1 MSKYDFQLDLE
12 TKNSTSVIIKMMK
25 ENTDVLEIGPAHGRL
40 TKHLKENMNCSVD
53 IVEIDL
59 EAGNHAKQYARNAL
73 VGLEA
78 GNVSADYWFE
88 TLQDNK
94 YDYIICADV
103 LEHLHNPDKVLER
116 LKSLLK
122 PDGSILISIP
132 NFTHSSV
139 LVNLFNDIFEYN
151 EIGLLDNTHIHFF
164 TYKSFMKMVKDAGLI
179 PVQEDATFAATY
191 KTELKTK
198 LSDVSGSIA
207 KVIMGKKYSNAYQY
221 LFELKDAQNTDKKN
235 KAKPLKDDNEDIKEN
250 FYVQIYLYDEKN
262 DIYDEKT
269 SIKKHINPFLQT
281 QKISLDIKGKTKKLR
296 VDPVN
301 AKSMIYINSIM
312 IDDVNISEY
321 VCNGAKFNSMLLF
334 GHDDPQIEINL
345 EKYNISECSRLHMEY
360 KIISFYDDYISELS
374 DNLNQFL
381 ADVYSGK
388 ESIIKE
394 MDRLITEKDEA
405 ITVMDNAISEKD
417 SAIKDM
423 DKAISEKDEAIK
435 VMDKAISEKDSA
447 IKGMDKAISEKDEA
461 IKVMDKA
468 INEKDSAIKGMDKAI
483 AEKDEAIKVMD
494 KAISEKDEAIIVM
507 DKAIAEKDEG
517 IKNMIAAIEERD
529 IAIEKMNNHIN
540 ELNQQAALIDNE
552 IIARYNKIAE
562 LDEAINKKYAM
573 LKSVINFFRL
583 RNKGGK

>member
-269 SIKKHINPFLQT
+269 SIKKHINPFLQI

-301 AKSMIYINSIM
+301 AKSMIYINSII

-405 ITVMDNAISEKD
+405 ITAMDN
-417 SAIKDM
+417 
-423 DKAISEKDEAIK
+423 
-435 VMDKAISEKDSA
+435 AISEKDSA
-447 IKGMDKAISEKDEA
+447 IKGMDKAIAEKDEA

-483 AEKDEAIKVMD
+483 AEKDEAIKIMD

>member
-269 SIKKHINPFLQT
+269 SIKKHINPFLHT
-281 QKISLDIKGKTKKLR
+281 QKISFDIKGKTKKLR

-301 AKSMIYINSIM
+301 VKSMIYINSII

-405 ITVMDNAISEKD
+405 ITAMDNAISEKD

-435 VMDKAISEKDSA
+435 VMDKAIS
-447 IKGMDKAISEKDEA
+447 
-461 IKVMDKA
+461 
-468 INEKDSAIKGMDKAI
+468 EKDSAIKGMDKAI

>member
-269 SIKKHINPFLQT
+269 SIKKHINPFLQI

-345 EKYNISECSRLHMEY
+345 EKYNISECSRLYMEY

-405 ITVMDNAISEKD
+405 ITAMDNAISEKD

-447 IKGMDKAISEKDEA
+447 IKGMDKAIAEKDEA

-468 INEKDSAIKGMDKAI
+468 IN
-483 AEKDEAIKVMD
+483 
-494 KAISEKDEAIIVM
+494 EKDEAIIVM

>member
-179 PVQEDATFAATY
+179 PVKEDATFAATY

-269 SIKKHINPFLQT
+269 SIKKHINPFLQI

-301 AKSMIYINSIM
+301 AKSMIYINSII

-435 VMDKAISEKDSA
+435 VMDKAISEKD
-447 IKGMDKAISEKDEA
+447 EV
-461 IKVMDKA
+461 IKV
-468 INEKDSAIKGMDKAI
+468 MDKAI

>member
-25 ENTDVLEIGPAHGRL
+25 ANTDVLEIGPAHGRL

-59 EAGNHAKQYARNAL
+59 EAGNYAKQYARNAL

-269 SIKKHINPFLQT
+269 SIKKHINPFLQI

-312 IDDVNISEY
+312 IDDVNIPEY

-417 SAIKDM
+417 SAIKVM

-447 IKGMDKAISEKDEA
+447 IK
-461 IKVMDKA
+461 V
-468 INEKDSAIKGMDKAI
+468 MDKAI

>member
-269 SIKKHINPFLQT
+269 SIKKHINPFLQI

-417 SAIKDM
+417 SAIKGM
-423 DKAISEKDEAIK
+423 DKAIAEKDEAIK
-435 VMDKAISEKDSA
+435 VMNKAIS
-447 IKGMDKAISEKDEA
+447 
-461 IKVMDKA
+461 
-468 INEKDSAIKGMDKAI
+468 EKDSAIKGMDKAI

>member
-301 AKSMIYINSIM
+301 AKSMIYINSII

-394 MDRLITEKDEA
+394 MDRLITEKD
-405 ITVMDNAISEKD
+405 

-447 IKGMDKAISEKDEA
+447 IKGMDKAIAEKDEA

-494 KAISEKDEAIIVM
+494 KAINEKDEAIIVM

>member
-12 TKNSTSVIIKMMK
+12 TKNSTSIIIKMMK

-59 EAGNHAKQYARNAL
+59 EAGNYAKQYARNAL

-345 EKYNISECSRLHMEY
+345 EKYNISECSRLYMEY

-405 ITVMDNAISEKD
+405 ITAMDNAISEKD
-417 SAIKDM
+417 SAIK
-423 DKAISEKDEAIK
+423 
-435 VMDKAISEKDSA
+435 VMDKAIS
-447 IKGMDKAISEKDEA
+447 
-461 IKVMDKA
+461 
-468 INEKDSAIKGMDKAI
+468 EKDSAIKGMDKAI

>member
-269 SIKKHINPFLQT
+269 SIKKHINPFLQI

-301 AKSMIYINSIM
+301 AKSMIYINSII

-345 EKYNISECSRLHMEY
+345 EKYNISECSKLYMEY

-405 ITVMDNAISEKD
+405 ITAMDN
-417 SAIKDM
+417 
-423 DKAISEKDEAIK
+423 
-435 VMDKAISEKDSA
+435 AISEKDSA
-447 IKGMDKAISEKDEA
+447 IKGMDKAIAEKDEA

>member
-269 SIKKHINPFLQT
+269 SIKKHINPFLQI

-301 AKSMIYINSIM
+301 AKSMIYINSII

-345 EKYNISECSRLHMEY
+345 EKYNISECSKLYMEY

-405 ITVMDNAISEKD
+405 ITAMDNAISEKD
-417 SAIKDM
+417 SAIKD
-423 DKAISEKDEAIK
+423 
-435 VMDKAISEKDSA
+435 
-447 IKGMDKAISEKDEA
+447 MDKAISEKDEA

>member
-269 SIKKHINPFLQT
+269 SIKKHINPFLQI

-345 EKYNISECSRLHMEY
+345 EKYNISEYSRLHMEY

-417 SAIKDM
+417 SAIKD
-423 DKAISEKDEAIK
+423 
-435 VMDKAISEKDSA
+435 
-447 IKGMDKAISEKDEA
+447 MDKAISEKDEA

>member
-301 AKSMIYINSIM
+301 AKSMIYINSII

-405 ITVMDNAISEKD
+405 ITAMDNAISEKD
-417 SAIKDM
+417 SAIKD
-423 DKAISEKDEAIK
+423 
-435 VMDKAISEKDSA
+435 
-447 IKGMDKAISEKDEA
+447 MDKAISEKDEA

>member
-103 LEHLHNPDKVLER
+103 LEHLHNPDKVLKR

-269 SIKKHINPFLQT
+269 SIKKHINPFLQI

-405 ITVMDNAISEKD
+405 ITAMDNAISEKD
-417 SAIKDM
+417 SAIKD
-423 DKAISEKDEAIK
+423 
-435 VMDKAISEKDSA
+435 
-447 IKGMDKAISEKDEA
+447 MDKAISEKDEA

>member
-269 SIKKHINPFLQT
+269 SIKKHINPFLQI

-301 AKSMIYINSIM
+301 AKSMIYINSII

-345 EKYNISECSRLHMEY
+345 EKYNISECSRLYMEY

-435 VMDKAISEKDSA
+435 VMDKAIS
-447 IKGMDKAISEKDEA
+447 
-461 IKVMDKA
+461 
-468 INEKDSAIKGMDKAI
+468 EKDSAIKGMDKAI

>member
-301 AKSMIYINSIM
+301 AKSMIYINSII

-345 EKYNISECSRLHMEY
+345 EKYNISECSRLYMEY

-423 DKAISEKDEAIK
+423 DKAISEKD
-435 VMDKAISEKDSA
+435 SA

-461 IKVMDKA
+461 IKV
-468 INEKDSAIKGMDKAI
+468 MDKAI

>member
-269 SIKKHINPFLQT
+269 SIKKHINPFLQI

-447 IKGMDKAISEKDEA
+447 IKGMDKAI
-461 IKVMDKA
+461 
-468 INEKDSAIKGMDKAI
+468 

>member
-269 SIKKHINPFLQT
+269 SIKKHINPFLQI
-281 QKISLDIKGKTKKLR
+281 QKISLDIKGKTKKIR

-345 EKYNISECSRLHMEY
+345 EKYNISECSRLYMEY

-435 VMDKAISEKDSA
+435 VMDKAIS
-447 IKGMDKAISEKDEA
+447 
-461 IKVMDKA
+461 
-468 INEKDSAIKGMDKAI
+468 EKDSAIKGMDKAI